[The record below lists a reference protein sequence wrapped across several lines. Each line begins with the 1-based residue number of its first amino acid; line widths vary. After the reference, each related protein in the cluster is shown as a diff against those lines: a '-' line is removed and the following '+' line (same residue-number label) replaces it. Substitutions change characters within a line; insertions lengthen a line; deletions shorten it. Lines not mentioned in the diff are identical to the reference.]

1 MYRYLIRRLLMAFPV
16 LLGVSVLVWG
26 MVYMTPGDPV
36 DIMSYGSS
44 LTIEQ
49 REQLR
54 HVLGLDLPLHIQYG
68 RFLWNAVQGD
78 LGQSMFTKRS
88 VTAELLDQI
97 PATIELTV
105 ASMGVAI
112 IIGFAFGIASAMR
125 PNSWLDTFSMS
136 VSFLG
141 LSLPHFWLGLILIFV
156 FAVRLGWFPAT
167 GHGGVNRLVL
177 PAIALGWS
185 FAAIIARLVRQCL
198 LDTMRQEYVL
208 TARAKGL
215 NERTVV
221 SRHAMKNMLIPVIT
235 ILGLQIGTMLGGA
248 VVIENVFARQ
258 GIGRLAVQAVLR
270 KDFPMIQGIVLF
282 AALVYVILNIVVDLS
297 YAWLDP
303 RIRYK

>member
-1 MYRYLIRRLLMAFPV
+1 MHRYLIRRLLMAIPV

-26 MVYMTPGDPV
+26 MVHMTPGDPV

-44 LTIEQ
+44 LTLEQ

-54 HVLGLDLPLHIQYG
+54 HVLGLDLPLHVQYG
-68 RFLWNAVQGD
+68 RFVWNALQGD
-78 LGQSMFTKRS
+78 LGQSMFTRRS
-88 VTAELLDQI
+88 VTSELLDQI

-105 ASMGVAI
+105 ASMFVAI
-112 IIGFAFGIASAMR
+112 VIGFGFGIVSAMR
-125 PNSWLDTFSMS
+125 PNSWTDTFSMS

-141 LSLPHFWLGLILIFV
+141 LSLPHFWLGLILIFI

-167 GHGGVNRLVL
+167 GYGGVNRLVL

-208 TARAKGL
+208 TARSKGL
-215 NERTVV
+215 KESAVV
-221 SRHAMKNMLIPVIT
+221 SRHAMRNMLIPVIT

-248 VVIENVFARQ
+248 VVIETVFARQ
-258 GIGRLAVQAVLR
+258 GVGRLAVQALLR

-282 AALVYVILNIVVDLS
+282 AALVYVVLNIVVDLS